1 MSDTLNALREQLQQ
15 LEARHGRGELAKDAY
30 DAQRATLERAILDQ
44 VIARPAPAGTAAAEA
59 AARPSTRLVASLAAV
74 VLAIAAGGYAWTGSP
89 YLLGGVPPAAT
100 AAGDEVQQF
109 TAAVER
115 LSARL
120 ASEPDNAEGWAVLAR
135 AYVHLERFEDSL
147 PAFVKA
153 VGLSPTDARLLADYA
168 DAMAVTRGRK
178 LDGEPTALLER
189 ALKIDPDNAKALALA
204 GTAAFDRQDFA
215 GALRHW
221 ERLQQIAPPDSPFMG
236 QLRDS
241 IAEARKAGGLPP
253 AAAAATPPAPPPAAV
268 PGGATVTGTL
278 RLAPSLKASP
288 DDTVFV
294 FARPAEGSRMPLAIL
309 RRQVRDLP
317 LQFTLD
323 DSLAMSPAAR
333 LSSHPKVVIEARI
346 SRSGQAEP
354 QAGDLFA
361 RTGPVANDTRGLVVE
376 IADVVK

>member
-15 LEARHGRGELAKDAY
+15 LEARHDRGELAQEAY
-30 DAQRATLERAILDQ
+30 AAQRAALERAILDQ
-44 VIARPAPAGTAAAEA
+44 VIAKPVPAGAAPAEA
-59 AARPSTRLVASLAAV
+59 RRPSTRLVAGVAAV
-74 VLAIAAGGYAWTGSP
+74 VLAVAAGGYAWTGSP
-89 YLLGGVPPAAT
+89 QLLDGVPAA
-100 AAGDEVQQF
+100 ALPSGDEMQQF
-109 TAAVER
+109 TASVER

-135 AYVHLERFEDSL
+135 AYVYLERFADSL

-153 VGLSPTDARLLADYA
+153 VELNPGDARLLADYA
-168 DAMAVTRGRK
+168 DAMAVTRDRK
-178 LDGEPTALLER
+178 LEGEPAALLER
-189 ALKIDPDNAKALALA
+189 ALKIDPDNVKALALA
-204 GTAAFDRQDFA
+204 GTAAFERQDFT

-241 IAEARKAGGLPP
+241 IAEARKAAGLPP
-253 AAAAATPPAPPPAAV
+253 AADTPAPPAAAAS
-268 PGGATVTGTL
+268 GARITGTL
-278 RLAPSLKASP
+278 KLAPSLAASP
-288 DDTVFV
+288 QDTVFV

-346 SRSGQAEP
+346 SKSGQAEP
-354 QAGDLFA
+354 QPGDLFA
-361 RTGPVANDTRGLVVE
+361 RTGPVANDARGLVVE

>member
-15 LEARHGRGELAKDAY
+15 LEARHARGDLPQDEY
-30 DAQRATLERAILDQ
+30 GAQRAALERAILDQ
-44 VIARPAPAGTAAAEA
+44 VIARPAPAGAAAAEA
-59 AARPSTRLVASLAAV
+59 AARPSTRLVAGLAAV

-89 YLLGGVPPAAT
+89 ALLGGAPPAAPV
-100 AAGDEVQQF
+100 AGDEVQQF

-120 ASEPDNAEGWAVLAR
+120 ASEPDNAEGWGVLAR
-135 AYVHLERFEDSL
+135 AYVHLERFDDSL

-153 VGLSPTDARLLADYA
+153 IALSPTDARLLADYA

-178 LDGEPTALLER
+178 LEGEPTALLER
-189 ALKIDPDNAKALALA
+189 ALKIDPDNLKALALA

-221 ERLQQIAPPDSPFMG
+221 ERLQQVAPPDSPFMG
-236 QLRDS
+236 QLRES

-253 AAAAATPPAPPPAAV
+253 AGATPPPAAAA
-268 PGGATVTGTL
+268 GGATITGTL

-288 DDTVFV
+288 EDTVFV

-361 RTGPVANDTRGLVVE
+361 RTGPVPNDTRGLVVE